1 MQQRSSFTWINYKII
16 SCVKCD
22 VSWINF
28 AIFFF
33 IIAWFFKK
41 SKIIATV
48 IFALGYRRWLQVITH
63 KAEKYIIY
71 ANRETCQRKREKQK
85 LKNKTTYFNILNE
98 TVTNTIMASWL
109 IQHSHCARG
118 LGSYNAAVIPR
129 H

>member
-1 MQQRSSFTWINYKII
+1 M
-16 SCVKCD
+16 
-22 VSWINF
+22 
-28 AIFFF
+28 
-33 IIAWFFKK
+33 
-41 SKIIATV
+41 ATV
-48 IFALGYRRWLQVITH
+48 IFAHRYRRWIQVITH
-63 KAEKYIIY
+63 KAEKYIFY
-71 ANRETCQRKREKQK
+71 ANRETCQWKREKQK